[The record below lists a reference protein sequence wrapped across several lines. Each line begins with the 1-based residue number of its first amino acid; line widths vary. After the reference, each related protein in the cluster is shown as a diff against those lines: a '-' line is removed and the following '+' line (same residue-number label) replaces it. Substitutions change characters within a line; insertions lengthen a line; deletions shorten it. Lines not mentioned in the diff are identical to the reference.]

1 MNINIRDSKFLNYN
15 IRSCVI
21 DDVEM
26 FLVSDL
32 LRQYNEINNTDKR
45 FSDYL
50 RNNDTKELLN
60 AMNEEFNKG
69 VLVHENSR
77 ELNFNN
83 KNDKFDIPNV
93 IQYITLQIHG
103 GANKGYVICEE
114 LLIQCLMWV
123 DKTFAIKVSIFL
135 KNLRSINNDR
145 FVEILNSNKEK
156 DKQIELLQEQVDQL
170 KSRYTPEEYNWHF
183 CVAYNELTN
192 IVITVITK
200 DQYQPSDKNIK
211 RLYDLICPNPLVL
224 EQQLLDILSNDN
236 RFTQEHKCSANLTD
250 LLSNKEFRTIID
262 SKHLFWYFKSKCK
275 KLRTNLEWK
284 TGSNS
289 KNCVQT

>member
-15 IRSCVI
+15 IRSCII

-26 FLVSDL
+26 YLVSDL
-32 LRQYNEINNTDKR
+32 LRQYNEINNTNKQ

-60 AMNEEFNKG
+60 AMNEEFNRE
-69 VLVHENSR
+69 VLVPEKSP

-83 KNDKFDIPNV
+83 KNDKFDIPHV

-114 LLIQCLMWV
+114 LLTQCLMWF
-123 DKTFAIKVSIFL
+123 DKSFAIKVSIFL

-145 FVEILNSNKEK
+145 FVKILNSNKEK

-170 KSRYTPEEYNWHF
+170 KSRYTPEEYNYHF

-192 IVITVITK
+192 IVTTVITK
-200 DQYQPSDKNIK
+200 DQFHPADKNIK

-224 EQQLLDILSNDN
+224 EQQLLDILANDN
-236 RFTQEHKCSANLTD
+236 RFTQI
-250 LLSNKEFRTIID
+250 SNKEFRTIID
-262 SKHLFWYFKSKCK
+262 SKHIFWYFKTKCK
-275 KLRTNLEWK
+275 KLRSELNWK
-284 TGSNS
+284 TGLVINDL
-289 KNCVQT
+289 N